1 MRSNTTRLAGIGLGA
16 VLLLLAA
23 FAVGAT
29 LVTNRAVG
37 RATKATALSAAY
49 ERARFGVGEEES
61 LERKYRLEPGPA
73 IRVKYLHAV
82 AGVLGATRQIAQT
95 GGASDMAVARYVQA
109 EHRPYLAA
117 IRRMFDAVDRND
129 TITVLQIDSG
139 EVDPTFGQIE
149 ATVQAA
155 ATEHRQSSAA
165 ALRQSKW
172 LTDQI
177 VWLAPLVFASGL
189 LLLGFLWLLRRRE
202 QQAATAEIEQRN
214 ELLHGQAAELR
225 QTLDERERAE
235 SNLAETEERLRSA
248 QRLESVGQLAGG
260 VAHDFNNLLQVIL
273 GYCSLLERSVPEDS
287 LQKVTAIATAAGR
300 GAELTHQLLA
310 FGRRQT
316 LNPAVWDVNAIVA
329 NVESMLGRVL
339 PSEIDFKALPSDAAL
354 RARVDRSQLE
364 QVLVNLVL
372 NARDA
377 MPDGGTLTV
386 FTEPFE
392 LEHALA
398 VDDTE
403 LPPGSYVRIAVRD
416 TGIGMSEETAAR
428 AFEPF
433 YSTKGPGGGTGLG
446 LATVH
451 GIVRQS
457 GGFVVLDST
466 QGVGTEIAVSLPR
479 TLEPATTVAATLPHA
494 GEQTPTAEL
503 VLLVEDE
510 PAVRAVLAS
519 FLRAEGYHVLEA
531 VDGLDGLEVFLERR
545 DDIDVVVTDVLMPR
559 LDGWGLVKEIRAVT
573 GGTPIV
579 VMSGFAGETQHRGDP
594 LLEQLVKPFPPPEVV
609 CAVARMARAGGTSA
623 PVRPIL

>member
-1 MRSNTTRLAGIGLGA
+1 MRSNTTRLAGIGLA
-16 VLLLLAA
+16 SVLLLLAA

-29 LVTNRAVG
+29 LLTSRAVG
-37 RATKATALSAAY
+37 RATNATALSAAY

-73 IRVKYLHAV
+73 IRVKYMNAV
-82 AGVLGATRQIAQT
+82 DEVLDATEQIARR
-95 GGASDMAVARYVQA
+95 GSPSDVAVARYVQV

-117 IRRMFDAVDRND
+117 IRRMFAAVDRHD
-129 TITVLQIDSG
+129 TRTVLRIDGG

-149 ATVQAA
+149 ARVQAA
-155 ATEHRQSSAA
+155 ATQHRLSAAA
-165 ALRQSKW
+165 ALRQSKS
-172 LTDQI
+172 LAGQI
-177 VWLAPLVFASGL
+177 VWLAPVVFAIGL
-189 LLLGFLWLLRRRE
+189 LLLGVLWVLRRRE
-202 QQAATAEIEQRN
+202 QHAATAEIAQRN
-214 ELLHGQAAELR
+214 ELLSGQAAQLR
-225 QTLDERERAE
+225 QTLDERELAQT
-235 SNLAETEERLRSA
+235 NLAETEERLRNA

-316 LNPAVWDVNAIVA
+316 LNPAVWDVNGIVV

-339 PSEIDFKALPSDAAL
+339 PSEIDFKALPSEAAL
-354 RARVDRSQLE
+354 RARVDRGQLE

-377 MPDGGTLTV
+377 MPDGGTLTL

-392 LEHALA
+392 VEHALA
-398 VDDTE
+398 VEDTE
-403 LPPGSYVRIAVRD
+403 LPPGSYVRIVVRD
-416 TGIGMSEETAAR
+416 TGVGMNEETAAR

-433 YSTKGPGGGTGLG
+433 FSTKGPGGGTGLG

-457 GGFVVLDST
+457 GGFVALDST
-466 QGVGTEIAVSLPR
+466 IGIGTEIAVCLPR
-479 TLEPATTVAATLPHA
+479 TLEPATALAVTLPQA
-494 GEQTPTAEL
+494 IEQPRTAAL
-503 VLLVEDE
+503 LLLVEDE

-519 FLRAEGYHVLEA
+519 FLRAEGYDVLEA
-531 VDGLDGLEVFLERR
+531 VDGVAGLESFRERR
-545 DDIDVVVTDVLMPR
+545 HDIDVVVTDVLMPR
-559 LDGWGLVKEIRAVT
+559 LDGWGLVKEIRT
-573 GGTPIV
+573 MDGCMPIV
-579 VMSGFAGETQHRGDP
+579 IMSGFAGDAQHRDDP
-594 LLEQLVKPFPPPEVV
+594 RLEQLVKPFPPAEVV
-609 CAVARMARAGGTSA
+609 HAVARMALLGGTSA